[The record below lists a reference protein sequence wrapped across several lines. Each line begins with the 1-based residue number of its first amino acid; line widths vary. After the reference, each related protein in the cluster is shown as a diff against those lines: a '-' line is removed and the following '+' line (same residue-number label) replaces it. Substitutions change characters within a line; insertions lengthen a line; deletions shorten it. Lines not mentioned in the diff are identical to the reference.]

1 MPSRPVQHRLDSVS
15 NRESMGATDL
25 SRDSGPLVEFQNV
38 SVSYEKSE
46 GSATLAVDDVNFS
59 IAEGGFVALIGP
71 SGCGKTTILNTI
83 AGFVRP
89 TSGRVLVGGVPVTRP
104 GADRAVVHQQTGAL
118 LPWLNVED
126 NIGIGLKVRRMRAGD
141 RKEIVDRYLDVVGL
155 SDFRRH
161 AIYELSGGM
170 QQRVA
175 LARALA
181 TESRIVLLDEPL
193 GALDALQRQIMQDF
207 MLEVWYKTA
216 RTFLLITH
224 SVEEAVYTSTEV
236 FVMAPRPGR
245 IIARS
250 EVSFGRRAL
259 EGMGAR
265 VKTAPEFVET
275 QAEMLAMLTPAGHGA
290 DGARPP
296 AGH

>member
-1 MPSRPVQHRLDSVS
+1 MRT
-15 NRESMGATDL
+15 TDL
-25 SRDSGPLVEFQNV
+25 SPESGPLVEFRNM
-38 SVSYEKSE
+38 SVSYEKSD

-59 IAEGGFVALIGP
+59 ITEGSFVALIGP
-71 SGCGKTTILNTI
+71 SGCGKTTILNSI
-83 AGFVRP
+83 AGFVQP
-89 TSGRVLVGGVPVTRP
+89 TSGRVLVDGVPVSRP
-104 GADRAVVHQQTGAL
+104 GADRAVVHQHTGAL
-118 LPWLNVED
+118 LPWLTVED
-126 NIGIGLKVRRMRAGD
+126 NVGIGLKVKRMGAGD

-207 MLEVWYKTA
+207 LLEVWHKTG

-224 SVEEAVYTSTEV
+224 RRRGGGVHEHGSLRYGTPVPGGFSPG
-236 FVMAPRPGR
+236 PR
-245 IIARS
+245 
-250 EVSFGRRAL
+250 
-259 EGMGAR
+259 
-265 VKTAPEFVET
+265 
-275 QAEMLAMLTPAGHGA
+275 
-290 DGARPP
+290 
-296 AGH
+296 

>member
-1 MPSRPVQHRLDSVS
+1 MVS
-15 NRESMGATDL
+15 ADEQAPA
-25 SRDSGPLVEFQNV
+25 SGPLVEFRNV
-38 SVSYEKSE
+38 SVSYRKSD

-59 IAEGGFVALIGP
+59 IEKGSFVALIGP
-71 SGCGKTTILNTI
+71 SGCGKTTILNSI

-89 TSGRVLVGGVPVTRP
+89 TSGRVLVDGVPVSKP
-104 GADRAVVHQQTGAL
+104 GADRAVVHQHTGAL
-118 LPWLNVED
+118 LPWLNVAD
-126 NIGIGLKVRRMRAGD
+126 NVGIGLKVRRMPAGD
-141 RKEIVDRYLDVVGL
+141 RRAIVDKYLEVVGL

-193 GALDALQRQIMQDF
+193 GALDALQRQLMQDF
-207 MLEVWYKTA
+207 LLDVWYKTA

-245 IIARS
+245 ILSRNQ
-250 EVSFGRRAL
+250 VGFGRKAL

-265 VKTAPEFVET
+265 VKAAPEFVET
-275 QAEMLAMLTPAGHGA
+275 QAEMLAMLTPSGRGV
-290 DGARPP
+290 DGP
-296 AGH
+296 

>member
-1 MPSRPVQHRLDSVS
+1 MSADEQAP
-15 NRESMGATDL
+15 A
-25 SRDSGPLVEFQNV
+25 SGPLVEFRNV
-38 SVSYEKSE
+38 SVSYRKRD

-59 IAEGGFVALIGP
+59 IEKGSFVALIGP
-71 SGCGKTTILNTI
+71 SGCGKTTILNSI

-89 TSGRVLVGGVPVTRP
+89 TSGRVLVDGAPVSKP
-104 GADRAVVHQQTGAL
+104 GADRAVVHQHTGAL
-118 LPWLNVED
+118 LPWLNVAD
-126 NIGIGLKVRRMRAGD
+126 NVGIGLKVRRMPAGD
-141 RKEIVDRYLDVVGL
+141 RRAIVDKYLEVVGL

-193 GALDALQRQIMQDF
+193 GALDALQRQLMQDF
-207 MLEVWYKTA
+207 LLDVWYKTA

-245 IIARS
+245 ILSRNQ
-250 EVSFGRRAL
+250 VGFGRMAL

-265 VKTAPEFVET
+265 VKAAPEFVET
-275 QAEMLAMLTPAGHGA
+275 QAEMLAMLTPSGRGV
-290 DGARPP
+290 DGP
-296 AGH
+296 